1 MFGLIARVF
10 ILAGTVYSVGKLRGK
25 ENIFEGAIFQ
35 IMFVL
40 YSYGL
45 MALQICMIVAI
56 GSAYYNEYNE
66 RYIEA
71 TTPMNVSNTLS
82 VNYTILPRNIS
93 NASSA
98 NYTTPSTI
106 DYSPSGRMWY
116 VNVCGYVTPI
126 LGIIMFFVVCHCWTQ
141 QFPID
146 VILDI
151 LKSLKSSI
159 KKAVLLKKV
168 GEEYVE
174 TLEKLSNILMNINL
188 EIISILRILIF
199 CTSLVIL

>member
-1 MFGLIARVF
+1 
-10 ILAGTVYSVGKLRGK
+10 
-25 ENIFEGAIFQ
+25 
-35 IMFVL
+35 
-40 YSYGL
+40 

-56 GSAYYNEYNE
+56 GGAYYNEYNDKWKE
-66 RYIEA
+66 LA
-71 TTPMNVSNTLS
+71 TTLKVSNT
-82 VNYTILPRNIS
+82 
-93 NASSA
+93 SSA
-98 NYTTPSTI
+98 NYTTPPTVDI
-106 DYSPSGRMWY
+106 NYSPSGRMWY
-116 VNVCGYVTPI
+116 VIVCGYVTPI
-126 LGIIMFFVVCHCWTQ
+126 LGIIMFFVVCHYWTQ

-199 CTSLVIL
+199 CTSLVILLIGLFISCSAICILLC